1 MAIVSKTFIDF
12 GLSLQRNPFS
22 NDLQIIKNEVA
33 IKQSLFTLIKT
44 SIYERPFNPLI
55 GSRLHKLLFEN
66 FDSGIGSDIEDE
78 IKILV
83 SNYEP
88 RVIINSIDSSDD
100 SDNNALNIT
109 INYSIIGQP
118 LNPQSLNV
126 LLERSF

>member
-33 IKQSLFTLIKT
+33 IKQALFTLIKT

-55 GSRLHKLLFEN
+55 GSRLHKLLFES
-66 FDSGIGSDIEDE
+66 FDSGVGSDIEDE

-88 RVIINSIDSSDD
+88 RVVINSIDTSEDI
-100 SDNNALNIT
+100 DNNSLNIT